1 MSAGKADGQ
10 GSPVD
15 LKPIRPPGATTFQE
29 CYKLGDILGEGTF
42 GVVYLSTSLAEKR
55 VVAVKVVKRVNLSIE
70 DEVALRSEANIVCTV
85 SHPNIVRGYDFF
97 EEEKNIYLILEYLAG
112 GELFDRIVKKTYYN
126 EKEARDLVLI
136 LLLAIKH
143 LHDQNIIHR

>member
-1 MSAGKADGQ
+1 MDT
-10 GSPVD
+10 
-15 LKPIRPPGATTFQE
+15 KPARPPGATSLAE

-42 GVVYLSTSLAEKR
+42 GVVYLGTSVAEKR
-55 VVAVKVVKRVNLSIE
+55 VVAVKAVKRANLPVE
-70 DEVALRSEANIVCTV
+70 DELALRSEVNIVCNL

-97 EEEKNIYLILEYLAG
+97 EEEKNFYLILEYLDG

-143 LHDQNIIHR
+143 LHDKNIVHR